1 VIPSFGDWRLDAAL
15 GSCLVLGLQH
25 GFDYDHLA
33 AISDITAVERRWR
46 SGLRLGLTYALGHA
60 FCVAVLGLGVLQLH
74 VGLPQGIDSWAERL
88 VGLTLIALG
97 IGVVAGILRRDAHG
111 HRHARIESRLSVA
124 INGLLWAAWR
134 TRRLWN
140 PELPQPD
147 RFRWMYTGKSV
158 FAIGMLHGIGAE
170 TPSQLG
176 LFFLAKSLGGTGT
189 GLLGLVAFC
198 TGLVVMNGI
207 MTASLGG
214 AFKAGGNHPH
224 FYHAIAWTG
233 AAYSCVV
240 GLIFLLGISGH
251 LPSLG

>member
-1 VIPSFGDWRLDAAL
+1 
-15 GSCLVLGLQH
+15 
-25 GFDYDHLA
+25 
-33 AISDITAVERRWR
+33 
-46 SGLRLGLTYALGHA
+46 
-60 FCVAVLGLGVLQLH
+60 
-74 VGLPQGIDSWAERL
+74 
-88 VGLTLIALG
+88 
-97 IGVVAGILRRDAHG
+97 
-111 HRHARIESRLSVA
+111 
-124 INGLLWAAWR
+124 
-134 TRRLWN
+134 
-140 PELPQPD
+140 
-147 RFRWMYTGKSV
+147 MYTGKSV